1 MAHSGRTKSLARAQH
16 ETVNRR
22 FKIFGCLSHRHA
34 DLLAIHDTPIF
45 RAVANIVQLTIRF
58 GHPPFDIEYDES
70 DF

>member
-1 MAHSGRTKSLARAQH
+1 MAYSGRTKSLARAQH

-22 FKIFGCLSHRHA
+22 FKIFGCLSHRH
-34 DLLAIHDTPIF
+34 DLLAIHGGTPIF

-58 GHPPFDIEYDES
+58 GHPPFDIEYDDS